1 MPESEAGFQALPRR
15 CWHSTQLGTGQGRS
29 WVSSAVGR
37 SRESAPGATAE
48 PWATRRLHEN
58 PARLAGRKR
67 AVDGNHPNF
76 IVLST
81 VALRMDCGRGK
92 RHNSEISVAVD
103 VYVHTFY
110 ICRDISVNLCIYIY
124 LYICSRAPPPK

>member
-1 MPESEAGFQALPRR
+1 MPQEPLLSHGR
-15 CWHSTQLGTGQGRS
+15 LGDCMKTPQGS
-29 WVSSAVGR
+29 
-37 SRESAPGATAE
+37 
-48 PWATRRLHEN
+48 L
-58 PARLAGRKR
+58 
-67 AVDGNHPNF
+67 VDGNHPNF
-76 IVLST
+76 ILLST

-124 LYICSRAPPPK
+124 IYIYMYMLTRPPPPK